1 MAEPFVTEIVEGLAV
16 TPTTFDPAR
25 DGEGDAPPRCP
36 RVLFAQLLTEVK
48 VGFLTELWLTDDVSP
63 LLQDSG
69 LFREQI
75 VEGRWRRFAEAESVS
90 KGERDACREVPS
102 SQR

>member
-1 MAEPFVTEIVEGLAV
+1 MAEPFVTGIVEGLAV
-16 TPTTFDPAR
+16 FLTPTMSDPAH

-63 LLQDSG
+63 LLTGFG
-69 LFREQI
+69 LIPGTDRRGT
-75 VEGRWRRFAEAESVS
+75 VEGVRRS
-90 KGERDACREVPS
+90 RECT
-102 SQR
+102 RG